1 MKKEELA
8 RKIGKRIIQLRK
20 KKGWSQSELARE
32 CFKDRQS
39 IERVEAGHTNPT
51 AYTLYEVA
59 SALGVSLAELV
70 KI

>member
-1 MKKEELA
+1 MA
-8 RKIGKRIIQLRK
+8 RKIGKRVIQLRK
-20 KKGWSQSELARE
+20 KKGWTQSELARE

-39 IERVEAGHTNPT
+39 IERVESGKTNPT

-59 SALGVSLAELV
+59 SALGISLAELV